1 MFLGLLG
8 ADQCYLGFWRAAV
21 LMLATLGGS
30 VCGISTTLLFGFC
43 PVYGWDMYRLAIDL
57 PLWQFLIILIAVLF
71 FIAFT
76 IGGLPLC
83 PSFMARIGIT
93 VERNCYVAVSCDCTM
108 DLLSV
113 ACESLFHLS
122 PAVTSWCVTLL
133 IFCLFRLLRCVHALV
148 ITGMHFVFGRA
159 LYLHA
164 FHREALA
171 LSVS

>member
-71 FIAFT
+71 FIAFA
-76 IGGLPLC
+76 IGGLPVVVSELHGKDWHY
-83 PSFMARIGIT
+83 SGG
-93 VERNCYVAVSCDCTM
+93 ELAVLIAACLAASATAM
-108 DLLSV
+108 LL
-113 ACESLFHLS
+113 
-122 PAVTSWCVTLL
+122 
-133 IFCLFRLLRCVHALV
+133 
-148 ITGMHFVFGRA
+148 
-159 LYLHA
+159 
-164 FHREALA
+164 
-171 LSVS
+171 